1 MKLVVISVP
10 PKFKGSKSS
19 LKHDVDTYFRY
30 DNCFANSTT
39 VAADYTGAVSTSPTR
54 FDVMASALA
63 ETSRDTVYQ
72 VCQWGVGTDIGTW
85 YAITTLCRGSVLMSF
100 S

>member
-1 MKLVVISVP
+1 ME
-10 PKFKGSKSS
+10 
-19 LKHDVDTYFRY
+19 RY

-39 VAADYTGAVSTSPTR
+39 VAADYTNPVSGSRTR

-63 ETSRDTVYQ
+63 QTSHATLYE

-85 YAITTLCRGSVLMSF
+85 YALSPYERGSMA
-100 S
+100 